1 MAARLISKSAHTGV
15 SIRGRISVSLTS
27 GIFRVVGYPGYLSN
41 LLARS
46 VWIHTLHKLPLFKL
60 QVSHTRLMVVF
71 QKRSR
76 TVKS

>member
-41 LLARS
+41 LPGSFCVDTYSTQTSSL
-46 VWIHTLHKLPLFKL
+46 
-60 QVSHTRLMVVF
+60 
-71 QKRSR
+71 
-76 TVKS
+76 